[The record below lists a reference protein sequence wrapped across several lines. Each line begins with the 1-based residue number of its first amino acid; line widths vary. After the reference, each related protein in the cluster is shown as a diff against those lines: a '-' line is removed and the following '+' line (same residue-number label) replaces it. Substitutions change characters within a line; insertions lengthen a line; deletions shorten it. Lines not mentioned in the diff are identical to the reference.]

1 MFHRRH
7 TCFLRKQGEPELIL
21 WDPQEDAD
29 GREQAQRR
37 VTICQPAV
45 SHLTN
50 VTLASSFQTAT
61 VTDLALDQRASTLID
76 AFLELLAKLPELE
89 MDVDSGDELSA
100 LERLDLHQESDHT
113 FPVPAGNA
121 DQVVVGAAGKC
132 FDASLSKNRVS
143 DGVRRRLRR
152 VSPLRAQPSH
162 SEI

>member
-7 TCFLRKQGEPELIL
+7 ICFLREQGEPKPIR
-21 WDPQEDAD
+21 WDAQEDAD

-76 AFLELLAKLPELE
+76 AFLELLAKLAKLE
-89 MDVDSGDELSA
+89 MNIDSGNELSA
-100 LERLDLHQESDHT
+100 LQRLDLYQESDHSI
-113 FPVPAGNA
+113 
-121 DQVVVGAAGKC
+121 QC
-132 FDASLSKNRVS
+132 LLE
-143 DGVRRRLRR
+143 RRTK
-152 VSPLRAQPSH
+152 
-162 SEI
+162 